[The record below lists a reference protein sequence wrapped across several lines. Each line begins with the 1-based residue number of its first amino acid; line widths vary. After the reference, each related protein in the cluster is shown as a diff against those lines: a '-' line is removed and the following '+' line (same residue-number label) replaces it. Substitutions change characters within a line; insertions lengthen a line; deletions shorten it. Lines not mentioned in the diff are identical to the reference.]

1 MKKFLMIVRNI
12 VIITI
17 AMTIL
22 IASIRKINDIRYRPK
37 GYDPSKAYNAKDL
50 SRYETDID
58 GVQVSRIIGDYMNG
72 FRLLP
77 EHKTH
82 KGVLVTFGGSE
93 GSPSYEFAEL
103 FAKEGYEVLAL
114 FFFGMDNQQPELVNV
129 PLDFFKEVLAYIDE
143 NVDSDS
149 DEKTPVTVY
158 GASKGAELALNL
170 AVIYPEIDNIVV
182 MAPGAWSFMGLPKQY
197 SQKMYASW
205 TLGGK
210 EVPYIDM
217 SKGDLK
223 IVASLFLDFLLNR
236 PIDYRPGYESA
247 SMKDPNSEL
256 ARIKVENTKANIL
269 IFAGDDDK
277 MWHSEVSAKIIQ
289 EHRPKHT
296 EVHIFE
302 GAGHVFSLGEYI
314 YSPGMILE
322 MGGSAEANKKAAE
335 ASYKIFMENMAEW
348 HGKQAGDGMD

>member
-1 MKKFLMIVRNI
+1 MKKFLMIIRNI

-158 GASKGAELALNL
+158 GASKGAELTLNL
-170 AVIYPEIDNIVV
+170 AVIYPKIDNIVI
-182 MAPGAWSFMGLPKQY
+182 MAPGRFHGLAETIQSEDVCFMDTRRKGSPLHRY
-197 SQKMYASW
+197 
-205 TLGGK
+205 
-210 EVPYIDM
+210 V
-217 SKGDLK
+217 KGDLK
-223 IVASLFLDFLLNR
+223 IVANLFLDFLLNR

-269 IFAGDDDK
+269 IFAGEDDN

-289 EHRPKHT
+289 KHRPKHT

-302 GAGHVFSLGEYI
+302 GAGHIFSLGEYI

-322 MGGSAEANKKAAE
+322 MGGNAEANKKAAE
-335 ASYKIFMENMAEW
+335 SSYKIFMEKMAEW
-348 HGKQAGDGMD
+348 HGKQVGDGMD

>member
-1 MKKFLMIVRNI
+1 MKKFLIIVRNT
-12 VIITI
+12 VIIII
-17 AMTIL
+17 AIIVV
-22 IASIRKINDIRYRPK
+22 IASIRKINDIRYKPK
-37 GYDPSKAYNAKDL
+37 GYDPSKPYNARNL
-50 SRYETDID
+50 SQYNTDID
-58 GVQVSRIIGDYMNG
+58 GVLVSRVIGDYMNG

-93 GSPSYEFAEL
+93 GSPSYEVAEL

-114 FFFGMDNQQPELVNV
+114 FFFGMDNQQPDLVNV

-143 NVDSDS
+143 NVDAHSDK
-149 DEKTPVTVY
+149 ETPGKTPITVY

-182 MAPGAWSFMGLPKQY
+182 MAPGAWSFMGLPEQFGRE
-197 SQKMYASW
+197 MYASW

-210 EVPYIDM
+210 EVTYIDM

-223 IVASLFLDFLLNR
+223 VAANLFLDFLLNR

-269 IFAGDDDK
+269 IFAGGDDK

-296 EVHIFE
+296 DVHIFE
-302 GAGHVFSLGEYI
+302 GAGHIFALGEYI

-335 ASYKIFMENMAEW
+335 SSYKIFMEKMEEW
-348 HGKQAGDGMD
+348 HGK